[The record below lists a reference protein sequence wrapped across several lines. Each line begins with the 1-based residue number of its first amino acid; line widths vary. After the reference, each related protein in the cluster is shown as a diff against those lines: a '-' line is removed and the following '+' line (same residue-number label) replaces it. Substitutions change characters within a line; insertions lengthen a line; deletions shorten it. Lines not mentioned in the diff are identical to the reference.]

1 MAYFLNNCW
10 FYAWYRFGVYL
21 FLTYRQAVVI
31 ALLVKVGVISEK
43 HTWEWQTVEAV
54 ATGLQV
60 SGALWLPT
68 ALYCLLSILSIISWS
83 WQQAH
88 VQAMGLL
95 LPSLYTRGN
104 GEPHKNWPYFLVL
117 LQISN
122 RFRYSSSICLFC
134 ISLSPWIVEE
144 NTLYLAKKYLIEVV
158 QNWVK
163 LLAFCVFVKRS
174 KIIILEN
181 ENMSPVL
188 WGKKQLLILKY
199 FWKETKCFLPAK
211 LDLKSN
217 MADDDVDVVVVGL
230 YYLYWDVPCCY
241 RSSLHFLI

>member
-68 ALYCLLSILSIISWS
+68 ALYCLLSILRIISWS
-83 WQQAH
+83 WQQAY
-88 VQAMGLL
+88 VQAVGLL
-95 LPSLYTRGN
+95 LPSLYTWGN
-104 GEPHKNWPYFLVL
+104 GNPTKIGHTSWFFYKLVT
-117 LQISN
+117 
-122 RFRYSSSICLFC
+122 FRYSYSICLFC

-181 ENMSPVL
+181 ENMSTVL

-199 FWKETKCFLPAK
+199 FWKET
-211 LDLKSN
+211 
-217 MADDDVDVVVVGL
+217 
-230 YYLYWDVPCCY
+230 
-241 RSSLHFLI
+241 

>member
-1 MAYFLNNCW
+1 MLPPEADSRHMCRLWGYCYPHSTREGTGNPTKIGHTSW
-10 FYAWYRFGVYL
+10 FFYK
-21 FLTYRQAVVI
+21 
-31 ALLVKVGVISEK
+31 LV
-43 HTWEWQTVEAV
+43 T
-54 ATGLQV
+54 
-60 SGALWLPT
+60 
-68 ALYCLLSILSIISWS
+68 
-83 WQQAH
+83 
-88 VQAMGLL
+88 
-95 LPSLYTRGN
+95 
-104 GEPHKNWPYFLVL
+104 EP
-117 LQISN
+117 
-122 RFRYSSSICLFC
+122 RFRYSYSICLFC
-134 ISLSPWIVEE
+134 ISLSPRLVEE

-181 ENMSPVL
+181 ENMSTVL

-199 FWKETKCFLPAK
+199 FWKETQCFLPAK

-217 MADDDVDVVVVGL
+217 VADDDVDVVVVGL